1 MKFKQILTYLCISTN
16 FLHSAIIDLSPE
28 EGIEH
33 YFNKIINRPEI
44 HSLDGIDYIYVINL
58 DERPEKFQSTL
69 DQLSPY
75 GITPYRFSAVNG
87 WKLPL
92 SAFSYLGV
100 KYSPEMTSNHMGT
113 SYLIEDQGMPSHEM
127 VHLPGKTYF
136 CHCMS
141 RGAVGIVLSHLSV
154 LQDAWD
160 NGYETIWVMED
171 DIEVKKD
178 PRFLPEVIKKLDDLL
193 GHDGW
198 DILFTDQDT
207 IGRDGKQVIC
217 TSFAWRPNFAPSNP
231 YQFQY
236 RQDIS
241 EDFRRLGARFGAYSM
256 IVRRSGMKKILDF
269 CKTYHIFMPYD
280 MEFTQPPG
288 IILINV
294 RDEIVSTQARALSDN
309 GAPNYEKS
317 N

>member
-1 MKFKQILTYLCISTN
+1 MIFRQLLAL
-16 FLHSAIIDLSPE
+16 FLIGANCLQCAPTIDFAPE
-28 EGIEH
+28 EDLEY
-33 YFNKIINRPEI
+33 YFKKITDHPKLQ
-44 HSLDGIDYIYVINL
+44 SLDGIDYIYVINL

-69 DQLSPY
+69 NQLSPY

-92 SAFSYLGV
+92 SAFSHIGV
-100 KYSPEMTSNHMGT
+100 KYSPEMTSDHMGT

-127 VHLPGKTYF
+127 VHVPGKTYF

-141 RGAVGIVLSHLSV
+141 RGAVGIVLSHLSI

-160 NGYETIWVMED
+160 KGYETIWVMED

-178 PRFLPEVIKKLDDLL
+178 PRVLPDVIKKLDDLL

-207 IGRDGKQVIC
+207 IGQDGKQVIC

-241 EDFRRLGARFGAYSM
+241 PDFRRLGARFGAYSM
-256 IVRRSGMKKILDF
+256 IIRRSGMKKILDF
-269 CKTYHIFMPYD
+269 CKNYKIFMPYD

-309 GAPNYEKS
+309 GSPNYEK
-317 N
+317 